1 MTAFDRLQPAIADV
15 LKVPRESITE
25 ATRAQDVP
33 AWDSLGHVNL
43 MMTLEQTFDLL
54 LDVDDFAR
62 LNSIPAMIEYLK
74 QRGIE

>member
-15 LKVPRESITE
+15 LKVPRESITA
-25 ATRAQDVP
+25 ATRDQDIP
-33 AWDSLGHVNL
+33 AWDSLGHINL
-43 MMTLEQTFDLL
+43 MMTLEQTFDLS

-74 QRGIE
+74 ERGIE